1 MAVTLCEW
9 GGGRSGVEW
18 YDEKN
23 YKSVEGK
30 LGKSFNFLISKYKY
44 KLL

>member
-1 MAVTLCEW
+1 MAVMLCEW
-9 GGGRSGVEW
+9 GGGRGVEW
-18 YDEKN
+18 LDEKN
-23 YKSVEGK
+23 YKRVEGK